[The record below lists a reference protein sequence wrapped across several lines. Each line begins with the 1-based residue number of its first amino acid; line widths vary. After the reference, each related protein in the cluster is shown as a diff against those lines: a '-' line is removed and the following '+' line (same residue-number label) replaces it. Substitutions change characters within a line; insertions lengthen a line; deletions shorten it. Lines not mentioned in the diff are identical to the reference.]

1 MLAYTLLMIP
11 LSVAPYMLGIAGIGY
26 GIFAFVISI
35 FFLFTNFRVL
45 VDKSDKSAKLMFG
58 YSVFYLF
65 ALFTA
70 LMIDK
75 V

>member
-1 MLAYTLLMIP
+1 
-11 LSVAPYMLGIAGIGY
+11 V
-26 GIFAFVISI
+26 
-35 FFLFTNFRVL
+35 FFLFTNCRVL
-45 VDKSDKSAKLMFG
+45 VDKTHKSAKLMFG